1 VTPIPI
7 QITMISS
14 RSSPKNWQKA
24 TAMMSDE
31 TERRPLVVRLPEEI
45 KTWIEEKAVQDERS
59 QNTVVVR
66 ILRARMMIDA
76 EKATG

>member
-1 VTPIPI
+1 
-7 QITMISS
+7 M
-14 RSSPKNWQKA
+14 RKNEA
-24 TAMMSDE
+24 
-31 TERRPLVVRLPEEI
+31 ERKVCWSLPEEI

-76 EKATG
+76 EKAPD

>member
-1 VTPIPI
+1 MV
-7 QITMISS
+7 
-14 RSSPKNWQKA
+14 RKNEA
-24 TAMMSDE
+24 
-31 TERRPLVVRLPEEI
+31 ERKVCWSLPEEI
-45 KTWIEEKAVQDERS
+45 KTWIEEKAARDERS